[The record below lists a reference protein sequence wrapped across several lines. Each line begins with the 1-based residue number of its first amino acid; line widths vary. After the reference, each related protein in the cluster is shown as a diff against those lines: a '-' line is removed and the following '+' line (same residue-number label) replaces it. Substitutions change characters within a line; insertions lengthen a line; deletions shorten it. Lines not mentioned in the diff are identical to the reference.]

1 LRVQKSRLVGEALIQ
16 YRRPKMSDLRE
27 EFGFIPPELLYK
39 CDSFVRAFHDARG
52 SGKNVVAASAMFSAE
67 SPYLTDLI
75 RIIVRQ
81 GKIIKI
87 LGVVVVMTV
96 IISILSKLRWLLV
109 VIVPAGAAMLHVSRV
124 MKFNLVQQ
132 RAIILAVEA
141 LATDFAGWGQLFP
154 VARAEAMY
162 VRDAGDW
169 PKLVELY
176 LPSIPDLTEDS
187 QDRWVLR

>member
-1 LRVQKSRLVGEALIQ
+1 
-16 YRRPKMSDLRE
+16 MSDLRE

-52 SGKNVVAASAMFSAE
+52 SGRNFVAAAAIFSTE

-81 GKIIKI
+81 GKIIKL
-87 LGVVVVMTV
+87 LGVVVAMAVM
-96 IISILSKLRWLLV
+96 ISILSKQWWLLA
-109 VIVPAGAAMLHVSRV
+109 VIVPAGAAMLHLFRV

-154 VARAEAMY
+154 VARWRAEAMC

-169 PKLVELY
+169 LKLVDLY
-176 LPSIPDLTEDS
+176 LPSGRRTDADFIGMFRPSEAS
-187 QDRWVLR
+187 IASAH

>member
-1 LRVQKSRLVGEALIQ
+1 
-16 YRRPKMSDLRE
+16 MSDLRE

-52 SGKNVVAASAMFSAE
+52 SGKNFVAASAMFSAE

-87 LGVVVVMTV
+87 LGVVVAMAV
-96 IISILSKLRWLLV
+96 IISIFSKLWWLLA
-109 VIVPAGAAMLHVSRV
+109 VIVPAGPAMLHLYGVT
-124 MKFNLVQQ
+124 KFNLVQQ

-154 VARAEAMY
+154 VARSRAEAMC

-176 LPSIPDLTEDS
+176 LPSERRTDADFIGMFRPSEASLAS
-187 QDRWVLR
+187 AH

>member
-1 LRVQKSRLVGEALIQ
+1 
-16 YRRPKMSDLRE
+16 MSDLRE

-39 CDSFVRAFHDARG
+39 CDSFVRGFHDARG
-52 SGKNVVAASAMFSAE
+52 SGKNFVAASATFSAE

-87 LGVVVVMTV
+87 LGVVVVMAV
-96 IISILSKLRWLLV
+96 IISILSKLWWLLA
-109 VIVPAGAAMLHVSRV
+109 VIVPAGAAMLHLCRV

-154 VARAEAMY
+154 VARSRAEAMC

-176 LPSIPDLTEDS
+176 LPSERRTDADFIGMFKPSEAS
-187 QDRWVLR
+187 IASAH